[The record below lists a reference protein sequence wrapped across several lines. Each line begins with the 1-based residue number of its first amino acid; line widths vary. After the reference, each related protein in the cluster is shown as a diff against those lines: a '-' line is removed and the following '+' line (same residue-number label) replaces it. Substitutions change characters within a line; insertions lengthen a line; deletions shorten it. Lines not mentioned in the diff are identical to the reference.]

1 MAPKE
6 YSDAE
11 IKLTAALYAK
21 RSGVVDHIRTTGRL
35 PDEIP
40 SGGMGIAMQKLINR
54 RGRDITLTPDEQL
67 VYDAILREKRLPG
80 GGVRLISRP
89 KPDQDSQDG

>member
-54 RGRDITLTPDEQL
+54 RGATSR
-67 VYDAILREKRLPG
+67 
-80 GGVRLISRP
+80 SRP
-89 KPDQDSQDG
+89 TSSLSTTPSCAKNGCRAAACPDQPAQPDQDSQDG